1 MNFKPLPLLAIAAL
15 LSGVTEASAQKKEM
29 DHSVYD
35 SWQSVSDIQK
45 SDDGNVLVWCV
56 NPQEGDGTLYVRNM
70 TPGRKGKPECR
81 EISIPRGS
89 QPSLDPKGK
98 WLYLRV
104 KPQFAK
110 TRQEKIDK
118 KKAADMTKDTLAA
131 VDLTTM
137 TVKKYGRV
145 DSYTTGALAKPYVA
159 YKSTWKHYKDTS
171 DKKGTDKSGLII
183 LNPATDRKDTL
194 KYIDAYSFNQDG
206 TVLLMTSKKDK
217 KDSLSVTAVMIAHAP
232 ACLDTLAKGAESYS
246 RLTLNDAEDQLVFL
260 GSKDKSKNRN
270 KCQALYL
277 TSIQAIKTG
286 KTVRQAHR
294 S

>member
-194 KYIDAYSFNQDG
+194 MPIRS
-206 TVLLMTSKKDK
+206 TR
-217 KDSLSVTAVMIAHAP
+217 TAP
-232 ACLDTLAKGAESYS
+232 C
-246 RLTLNDAEDQLVFL
+246 F
-260 GSKDKSKNRN
+260 
-270 KCQALYL
+270 
-277 TSIQAIKTG
+277 
-286 KTVRQAHR
+286 
-294 S
+294 

>member
-118 KKAADMTKDTLAA
+118 KKAGDMTKRHT
-131 VDLTTM
+131 
-137 TVKKYGRV
+137 R
-145 DSYTTGALAKPYVA
+145 
-159 YKSTWKHYKDTS
+159 
-171 DKKGTDKSGLII
+171 
-183 LNPATDRKDTL
+183 R
-194 KYIDAYSFNQDG
+194 
-206 TVLLMTSKKDK
+206 
-217 KDSLSVTAVMIAHAP
+217 
-232 ACLDTLAKGAESYS
+232 
-246 RLTLNDAEDQLVFL
+246 R
-260 GSKDKSKNRN
+260 
-270 KCQALYL
+270 
-277 TSIQAIKTG
+277 
-286 KTVRQAHR
+286 
-294 S
+294 